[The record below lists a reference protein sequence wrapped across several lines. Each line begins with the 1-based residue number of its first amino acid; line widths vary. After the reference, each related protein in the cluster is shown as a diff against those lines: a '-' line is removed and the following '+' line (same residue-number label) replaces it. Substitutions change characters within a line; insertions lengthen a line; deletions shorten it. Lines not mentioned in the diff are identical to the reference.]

1 VLSSYEELHEVW
13 EEVEGTVKSTDRD
26 LYESIET
33 AQSLIKDGGESEDAD
48 RVSTGVADQ
57 EAAIGSFVEA
67 NS

>member
-1 VLSSYEELHEVW
+1 VW
-13 EEVEGTVKSTDRD
+13 EEVEGTVKATDRD

-33 AQSLIKDGGESEDAD
+33 AQGLIKDGGESEDAE

-57 EAAIGSFVEA
+57 EAAISSFVEA